1 MSGFRIK
8 LLAKLLQNVTIKI
21 IKCNNFYMK
30 TLTKRQEQILN
41 IIRENEPVSTK
52 HIKQNLEKNWG
63 ELNRITVVR
72 DLDVLLKKEMIKKE
86 GKGRGTYYRTKTANK
101 LLQYFN
107 PDNYFQAPPDERGVK
122 DTFDFNVFQYFSDE
136 LFSPE
141 ELKELDKLNDN
152 YRRRVDQLNEEQL
165 KKEFERLTIELSWKS
180 SRIEGNT
187 YSLIDT
193 EILLKENKE
202 AEGHTREEA
211 QMIINHKKALD
222 YILDKKNDFQKLN
235 TRNIEDLHKLVVD
248 KMDVET
254 NFRKRLV
261 GITGTKFKPLDNQ
274 HQIKEAMEEMIEI
287 ANNKDLH
294 PLLRSMACLLLTSYI
309 QPFEDGNKRT
319 ARLLGNAVLLAHD
332 YCPLSY
338 RSVNESDYK
347 KATLLFYEQNS
358 ALFFKELFT
367 EQCQFSLNN
376 YFLL

>member
-1 MSGFRIK
+1 ME
-8 LLAKLLQNVTIKI
+8 N
-21 IKCNNFYMK
+21 
-30 TLTKRQEQILN
+30 LTKRQEQILD
-41 IIRENEPVSTK
+41 IIKKNEPVSTK
-52 HIKQNLEKNWG
+52 YIKQELEKNRG
-63 ELNRITVVR
+63 ELNRVTVIR
-72 DLDVLLKKEMIKKE
+72 DLDTLLEKGLIEKE
-86 GKGRGTYYRTKTANK
+86 GKGRGTYYKMKTANE

-107 PDNYFQAPPDERGVK
+107 PENYFQTPPDEREIK
-122 DTFDFNVFQYFSDE
+122 DAFDFNVFKYFSDKI
-136 LFSPE
+136 FSQDK
-141 ELKELDKLNDN
+141 LKELDELNDD
-152 YRRRVDQLNEEQL
+152 YRRRINRLSEEQL

-222 YILDKKNDFQKLN
+222 HILNKKEDFKQLN
-235 TRNIEDLHKLVVD
+235 TRKIEDLHKLIVD
-248 KMDVET
+248 KMGVET

-261 GITGTKFKPLDNQ
+261 GITGTRFKPLDNQ
-274 HQIKEAMEEMIEI
+274 YQIKEAMEEMANI
-287 ANNKDLH
+287 ANNEKLH
-294 PLLRSMACLLLTSYI
+294 PLLRSMACILLTSYI

-338 RSVNESDYK
+338 RSINESDYK

-358 ALFFKELFT
+358 LLFFKELFI
-367 EQCQFSLNN
+367 EQFKFSINN

>member
-1 MSGFRIK
+1 
-8 LLAKLLQNVTIKI
+8 
-21 IKCNNFYMK
+21 MK
-30 TLTKRQEQILN
+30 NLTKRQEQILD
-41 IIRENEPVSTK
+41 IIRKNEPVSTK
-52 HIKQNLEKNWG
+52 YIKQQLEKNWG
-63 ELNRITVVR
+63 KLNRATVIR
-72 DLDVLLKKEMIKKE
+72 DLDTLLEKELIKKE
-86 GKGRGTYYRTKTANK
+86 GKGRGTYYRTKTKNK
-101 LLQYFN
+101 LLQYFD
-107 PDNYFQAPPDERGVK
+107 PENYFQTPPDDREIK
-122 DTFDFNVFQYFSDE
+122 NAFDLDIFKHFSNEIFSKDE
-136 LFSPE
+136 LE
-141 ELKELDKLNDN
+141 ELDDLNNN
-152 YRRRVDQLNEEQL
+152 YRQRVNQLSKEQL

-187 YSLIDT
+187 YSLINT

-222 YILDKKNDFQKLN
+222 HILDKRNDFKKLN
-235 TRNIEDLHKLVVD
+235 TRKIEDLHKLIVD
-248 KMDVET
+248 KIGVET

-274 HQIKEAMEEMIEI
+274 HQIREAMEEMIKI
-287 ANNKDLH
+287 VNNKDLH
-294 PLLRSMACLLLTSYI
+294 PLLRSMASILLTSYI

-338 RSVNESDYK
+338 RSINESDYK

-367 EQCQFSLNN
+367 DQFKFSINN
-376 YFLL
+376 YFLI